1 MSDMDTLTDKDLAII
16 EQFVIRMYDK
26 TCPVNNINQYRR
38 ILHTRTRRAIE
49 GIPPT
54 HNSLIQHIKQAMLQ
68 SR

>member
-1 MSDMDTLTDKDLAII
+1 MDTLTDKDLAII

-38 ILHTRTRRAIE
+38 ILYTRTRWAIE